1 MDLSKG
7 DSKAHVLIFPYP
19 VQGHINPMLQFAKRL
34 FFKGVKSTLVTTIYL
49 SKSMHA
55 DPSSSV
61 AIETISDG
69 FDEGGSKQAG
79 STEVYLAS
87 LQLTGS
93 ETMAKLIGKFD
104 GTDHPVTA
112 IVYDGF
118 LPWVL
123 DVAKKFQLLG
133 VVFFTQTCAV
143 SSIYYHVHRGL
154 IKLPFSGTDVSVP
167 ELPLLQVSETP
178 SFVSDMGSTYP
189 AAYEL
194 LVNQFSNIDN
204 ADWVLF
210 NTFYQLE
217 EKVVEWM
224 AKLWKMG
231 TIGPTVPSMYLD
243 RRLGDDKEYGIS
255 LFKPKT
261 SACMS
266 WLNGKPS
273 GSVVYVSFGSL
284 AELNQDQMGELT
296 WGLKGSNYNFLWV
309 VRESEE
315 SKLPN
320 KFVEETSDQG
330 LFVSWCP
337 QLEVLAHESIG
348 CFVTH
353 CGFNSVLE
361 ALSLGVAMVAM
372 PQWTDQPTNAKYVE
386 DVWGIGIRA
395 LPDENGGVVGR
406 QVVEKC
412 IKEVMEGEKG
422 KEMKKNAR
430 KWKNL
435 AREAIDEGGSSDK
448 DIDEFVA
455 KLLCSSY

>member
-1 MDLSKG
+1 MKIDHTATSPRLGNLVFIKISSCCKLKNLFTPSIVKGLVQLRTLEVKFCSTLEEIISYEKAETGGSTDRVTFPGLYQIDLGKLDSLTCFCARRCTIEFPALELLDIQKYPKMETFGCGDQVTPKLVNMIHLDGEERCMDNLN
-7 DSKAHVLIFPYP
+7 IT
-19 VQGHINPMLQFAKRL
+19 LQQFFKEKQVSYSFFL
-34 FFKGVKSTLVTTIYL
+34 FFSICNAAITRTQEIYL
-49 SKSMHA
+49 KKLLRWSKTKRECH
-55 DPSSSV
+55 
-61 AIETISDG
+61 G
-69 FDEGGSKQAG
+69 R
-79 STEVYLAS
+79 LA
-87 LQLTGS
+87 
-93 ETMAKLIGKFD
+93 
-104 GTDHPVTA
+104 
-112 IVYDGF
+112 
-118 LPWVL
+118 
-123 DVAKKFQLLG
+123 
-133 VVFFTQTCAV
+133 
-143 SSIYYHVHRGL
+143 
-154 IKLPFSGTDVSVP
+154 
-167 ELPLLQVSETP
+167 
-178 SFVSDMGSTYP
+178 
-189 AAYEL
+189 L

-210 NTFYQLE
+210 NTFYKLE
-217 EKVVEWM
+217 EKVCM
-224 AKLWKMG
+224 CTYFLY
-231 TIGPTVPSMYLD
+231 GPTVPSMYLD

-255 LFKPKT
+255 LFKPET

-284 AELNQDQMGELT
+284 AELNQDQMGELA

-386 DVWGIGIRA
+386 DVWETGIRA
-395 LPDENGGVVGR
+395 LPDEKGGVMRG

-422 KEMKKNAR
+422 KEMKKNAK

-435 AREAIDEGGSSDK
+435 AREAIDEGGSSNK
-448 DIDEFVA
+448 DTDEFVV